1 MRPRTEGSGLLT
13 SDSAHATSVNEQT
26 IREGLD
32 AVRKTNDE
40 RQRRALDLQRTVR
53 YEQQA
58 VTQWRRRI
66 REAEEQLRRW
76 RLALSE
82 SDARLAEAEREL
94 AALAQEVR
102 DAERLLTGAE
112 RGPALVA
119 SMAPPRDRAAA

>member
-1 MRPRTEGSGLLT
+1 M
-13 SDSAHATSVNEQT
+13 SAHQHT

-32 AVRKTNDE
+32 AVRRINDE

-58 VTQWRRRI
+58 VAQRRHQI
-66 REAEEQLRRW
+66 QEAEEQLRRW

-94 AALAQEVR
+94 AALAQEVS
-102 DAERLLTGAE
+102 DAERVLTAE
-112 RGPALVA
+112 RGPALVT
-119 SMAPPRDRAAA
+119 SMASPRDRAAA

>member
-1 MRPRTEGSGLLT
+1 MLT

-32 AVRKTNDE
+32 AVRRTNDE
-40 RQRRALDLQRTVR
+40 RQRRALDLQRAVR

-66 REAEEQLRRW
+66 EDAEEQLRRW

-94 AALAQEVR
+94 ASLAQEVR
-102 DAERLLTGAE
+102 DAERVLTGTK
-112 RGPALVA
+112 RGSALVA
-119 SMAPPRDRAAA
+119 SIAPLRDRAAA

>member
-1 MRPRTEGSGLLT
+1 MLT
-13 SDSAHATSVNEQT
+13 SDSAQVTSVNEQT

-32 AVRKTNDE
+32 AVRRTNDE
-40 RQRRALDLQRTVR
+40 RQRRALDLQRAVR

-58 VTQWRRRI
+58 VSQWRRRI
-66 REAEEQLRRW
+66 QDAEEQLRRW

-102 DAERLLTGAE
+102 DAERVLTGSE
-112 RGPALVA
+112 RGSAFVA
-119 SMAPPRDRAAA
+119 SISPARDQAAA

>member
-66 REAEEQLRRW
+66 QEAE
-76 RLALSE
+76 
-82 SDARLAEAEREL
+82 EREL